1 VLDVVR
7 ASGRIDEAVYGARL
21 GLTGEEIEHAGDVSG
36 PAHYL
41 STLLVPGRRT
51 RRGGKL

>member
-1 VLDVVR
+1 M
-7 ASGRIDEAVYGARL
+7 
-21 GLTGEEIEHAGDVSG
+21 TGPPYTG
-36 PAHYL
+36 PAPYL